1 MKIDGVRWKNV
12 DGLLETV
19 YTFININTCTL
30 FEYRYSCC
38 VHTFL
43 LKYGK
48 KIYFIKIYLERKSN
62 GKTFEG
68 WI

>member
-19 YTFININTCTL
+19 HTFININTCTP

-38 VHTFL
+38 VYTFL

-62 GKTFEG
+62 GKNF
-68 WI
+68 